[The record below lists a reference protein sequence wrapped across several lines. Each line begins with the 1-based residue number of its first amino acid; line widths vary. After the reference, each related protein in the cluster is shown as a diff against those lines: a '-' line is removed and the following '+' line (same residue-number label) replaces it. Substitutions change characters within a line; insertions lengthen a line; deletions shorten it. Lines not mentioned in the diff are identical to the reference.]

1 MNNESNVTELA
12 VLVKG
17 LRDNILAHVELGE
30 LNAKIWHARYVA
42 LVKQGFSE
50 DQALQLCTKYG

>member
-1 MNNESNVTELA
+1 MNEESNVTELA
-12 VLVKG
+12 MLVKG
-17 LRDNILAHVELGE
+17 LRDNVLAHIELGE
-30 LNAKIWHARYVA
+30 LNARIWYARYAA